1 MNSLVFQMFRDI
13 FEGFMVISKNE
24 FERREKWFFVYD
36 EIYTFCGI
44 RIEVD
49 RHWCNINVILE

>member
-1 MNSLVFQMFRDI
+1 MFRDI